1 MFRDLVSKSRN
12 CEKTRI
18 RVPLKEIAALA
29 REMDETNHRQ
39 PASRKV
45 PKPLN
50 ISAVVFHESRCGSTL
65 VANTL
70 IGMNP
75 AQHRVYSE
83 SPPPVTAMKICGD
96 EYSGCTKQ
104 QAAALLRDVLYMM
117 GRTNDP
123 NEERVFF
130 KIQSIGSRH
139 MEVFR
144 LAFPQTP
151 WLFVYRDPVQVMMSH
166 LAAGY
171 ARANCMR
178 SAKRPPKITKALAQR
193 HGHDDIT
200 SLSPEEFCAAHLATI
215 TETALE
221 NIQQSD
227 GLGVPVNY
235 ETLPNIMYESILPNH
250 LGVRTTQV
258 EIDNI
263 KQVSGSYSKGRG
275 ERKKEWEED
284 STKKEEGASP
294 EIRRAAQ
301 HFLSESYTALQEFSA
316 AAVKGTQ
323 RL

>member
-1 MFRDLVSKSRN
+1 MQ
-12 CEKTRI
+12 
-18 RVPLKEIAALA
+18 VPLKEIARLA
-29 REMDETNHRQ
+29 RDMDERNHRQ
-39 PASRKV
+39 PTSQEV
-45 PKPLN
+45 PKPLI

-96 EYSGCTKQ
+96 EYTDCTKQ

-123 NEERVFF
+123 HEERVFF
-130 KIQSIGSRH
+130 KIQSVGSRH
-139 MEVFR
+139 IEVFR

-178 SAKRPPKITKALAQR
+178 SAKRPPKITQR
-193 HGHDDIT
+193 LIKQHGHDDST
-200 SLSPEEFCAAHLATI
+200 RLLPEEFCAAHLATI
-215 TETALE
+215 TETALA
-221 NIQQSD
+221 NIQQSG
-227 GLGVPVNY
+227 GLGMPINY
-235 ETLPNIMYESILPNH
+235 ESLPTIMYESILPNH

-263 KQVSGSYSKGRG
+263 QRVSGSYSKGRG

-284 STKKEEGASP
+284 STKKEAGASP
-294 EIRRAAQ
+294 EIRQAAQ
-301 HFLSESYTALQEFSA
+301 QFLSESYAALQTFA
-316 AAVKGTQ
+316 AGRKGAE
-323 RL
+323 RI